1 MINNKKYNKNRIE
14 TVIQGLF
21 ITCTLLLSNSILA
34 ACIDVSGLNPV
45 QIIEAANKQQ
55 AEILKS
61 VKSQQTANKAMPRL
75 IECRTVKYKAKVE
88 MKDDAPDWARKVA
101 KGDKRK
107 EKTLLE
113 QSKAAKRSYNLI
125 MVEFFRI
132 KKEAKVKD
140 LKKLT
145 DTIEV
150 SVKPSTTKKTD
161 VIKNPERLLN
171 GSWYLLHSYTGTN
184 LSKPINS
191 EIQFINKKFA
201 VINSNFL
208 SRRSSGKYISKPSFQ
223 ELVTWD
229 FVFATKRIPE
239 KMRMGMTSDQ
249 LKEYIYV
256 QANVFYIGDIL
267 ADAKAGKIQRNRKV
281 TKFSDF
287 KFLLNS
293 DKGEI
298 LIKNFFD
305 HDKNSINAYQKF
317 YTKKAMPEKNKTYL
331 KKWVELRQ
339 ESLDKNM
346 TLLNELCDFKK
357 YPAMNKSFC
366 KKAPSVL
373 KDISTTIK
381 SKKQTKAQKLQRQ
394 YLFQPIKNF
403 SDVAPLPTKLPYES
417 LLNYKRSIDFTEC
430 KEDKKIWFAN
440 RQKEGYSDSLW
451 SLKVQSNAI
460 KAPPGYSQQEYIRY
474 STALLRWNRGK
485 TDINGKPYGSYQR
498 LIVHLRKD
506 GIFGLSW
513 SPSYTTIKNTRE
525 IKFELGKKYTQMYYD
540 PDNRWKYD
548 GKNVNLYW
556 QNSKHAFKLS
566 YIKLKFESVEA
577 DIIANYSELYKTV
590 KEFAPEQGSQ
600 YWKNPENK
608 KMKEIFLAEYKASKT
623 QQCNH
628 IKPKKTTAK
637 IQPVSKNTLQNK
649 LTGCW
654 KWDNGAHI
662 TISPN
667 GEVNNGAFI
676 GKWKTVNATKG
687 HYEITWSPFIDS
699 LVLSSDGKKLSG
711 INTFGIPITST
722 RLSGELP
729 GLNGKWLWSNG
740 VPVTILNTKAT
751 GGGFN
756 GSVSRKNNKW
766 IFKWPLVDNIIV
778 AENGLSLSLKNQLG
792 ALNASR
798 DVNCKGNQVPH
809 DK

>member
-1 MINNKKYNKNRIE
+1 MINKKNDNKNKIE
-14 TVIQGLF
+14 IVIQGLF
-21 ITCTLLLSNSILA
+21 ITCALLLSNSILA

-55 AEILKS
+55 AAILKS

-75 IECRTVKYKAKVE
+75 IECRTVKYKANVD
-88 MKDDAPDWARKVA
+88 MKDDAPVWARKVA

-113 QSKAAKRSYNLI
+113 QSKTAKRSYTLI
-125 MVEFFRI
+125 MAEFIRI

-140 LKKLT
+140 LKKLI
-145 DTIEV
+145 DTIEL
-150 SVKPSTTKKTD
+150 SVKPSTTKKSD
-161 VIKNPERLLN
+161 VIKNPERLLT
-171 GSWYLLHSYTGTN
+171 GSWYLLHSYTGAN

-208 SRRSSGKYISKPSFQ
+208 GRRRSGKYRSKPSFQ
-223 ELVTWD
+223 ELVNWD
-229 FVFATKRIPE
+229 IVFATKRIPE
-239 KMRMGMTSDQ
+239 KMRMGMTSNE
-249 LKEYIYV
+249 LKSYIYV
-256 QANVFYIGDIL
+256 QANVIYIGDIL
-267 ADAKAGKIQRNRKV
+267 AEVKAGKIRRNRKV
-281 TKFSDF
+281 TKFADF
-287 KFLLNS
+287 KFLLNP

-305 HDKNSINAYQKF
+305 NDQNSINAYQKF
-317 YTKKAMPEKNKTYL
+317 YTKKAMPKKNKAYL
-331 KKWVELRQ
+331 KKWAELRQ

-346 TLLNELCDFKK
+346 TLLTELCNFKK

-373 KDISTTIK
+373 KDISITIK
-381 SKKQTKAQKLQRQ
+381 TKQQSRTQKLQRQ

-403 SDVAPLPTKLPYES
+403 TDAAPLPTKLPYES
-417 LLNYKRSIDFTEC
+417 LLNYQSSMAFTKC
-430 KEDKKIWFAN
+430 KEDKKIWIAN

-451 SLKVQSNAI
+451 TLKIQSNTT
-460 KAPPGYSQQEYIRY
+460 KADPGYNQQEYIRY
-474 STALLRWNRGK
+474 STALLLWNRGQ
-485 TDINGKPYGSYQR
+485 TDINGKPFGGYQR

-525 IKFELGKKYTQMYYD
+525 IKFELGKKYTRMYYD
-540 PDNRWKYD
+540 PSNRWKYD

-566 YIKLKFESVEA
+566 NIKLKFESVEA

-590 KEFAPEQGSQ
+590 KVYAPEQGSH
-600 YWKNPENK
+600 YWKNSENK
-608 KMKEIFLAEYKASKT
+608 KMKEIFLAEYKASKA

-628 IKPKKTTAK
+628 IKPKKITAK

-654 KWDNGAHI
+654 KWGNGAHI

-667 GEVNNGAFI
+667 GEANNGAFV

-687 HYEITWSPFIDS
+687 HYEITWPPFIDS

-711 INTFGIPITST
+711 INIFGIPVTST

-756 GSVSRKNNKW
+756 GSVSLKNNKW

-778 AENGLSLSLKNQLG
+778 AKNGLSLSLKNQLG

-798 DVNCKGNQVPH
+798 DVNCKG
-809 DK
+809 KK